1 MVAMTRVLQA
11 KGTEVQPK
19 EAASCEVSV
28 FGACRRARG
37 DTEVSVGRQGIARQS
52 SHSP

>member
-19 EAASCEVSV
+19 ETASFEVSV
-28 FGACRRARG
+28 ICVCQARG

-52 SHSP
+52 